1 MFKKKIPQKCLAIKL
16 LGKKKKMKKKLI
28 AIWMFRTFN
37 ISLEF
42 CFVRASL
49 QVIKVKYNLYRNDVI
64 YHLKLVILL

>member
-16 LGKKKKMKKKLI
+16 LGKKKMKKKLI